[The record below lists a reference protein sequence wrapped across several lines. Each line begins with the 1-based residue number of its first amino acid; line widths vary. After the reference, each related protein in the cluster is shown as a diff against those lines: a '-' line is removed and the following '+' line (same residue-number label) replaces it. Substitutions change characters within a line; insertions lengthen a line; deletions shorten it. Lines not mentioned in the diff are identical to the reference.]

1 MNSVVLF
8 VSARDRVCPRN
19 TKRAGFF
26 KPSVTVCTSYGTCTY
41 KQTESCLCHGIQN
54 LSFRSHRLHT
64 SLYKRRIL
72 LHLIPSTASD
82 NLSSLLRL
90 AKANLQSQYLKS
102 RTISTTANMNSMKF
116 VARKSQD
123 RGNADH
129 GWLKTFHTFSFA
141 TYASFICTFPF

>member
-1 MNSVVLF
+1 MLSKTYLVLHI
-8 VSARDRVCPRN
+8 ALIPL
-19 TKRAGFF
+19 
-26 KPSVTVCTSYGTCTY
+26 Y
-41 KQTESCLCHGIQN
+41 I
-54 LSFRSHRLHT
+54 
-64 SLYKRRIL
+64 SLAFYFN
-72 LHLIPSTASD
+72 LIPSTVSD

-102 RTISTTANMNSMKF
+102 AAISTSANMTSTTMNF

-141 TYASFICTFPF
+141 TYANSICHFSALLNILIDTILASISCLDLYVSSTKIV